1 MADIESTQGDYP
13 VRLEAF
19 EGPLD
24 LLLYLIKKDEVD
36 IHDIPI
42 ESITRQFNEYLR
54 MMKLLDLNIAG
65 EFLVMSATLM
75 HIKSRMLLPE
85 EDRSEELED
94 EDDPRWDLV
103 RQLVEYKK
111 FRDAALHLE
120 KLEDNQ
126 HNVLLPPAEGIDLG
140 QEPGLAIRDVSLF
153 DLVRTLGDVL
163 TRARRE
169 VPHEI
174 ANRAFSVA
182 EKIDHIVRLT
192 EELPEDGGV
201 SLLGLFEGMEHRAE
215 IVCTFLA
222 VLELIRMRRIR
233 AVQAGLFGDIE
244 VRKAPPAPPEPEPAA
259 PDPTPEE
266 FLAEGRRNR
275 RKKAKP
281 PAEDEKDDAQPDDE
295 DAESDGSDES
305 DESVEDDEEE
315 DDDEEDEDEDEEDA
329 DEDEEED
336 DDDDDDDEEEEDDEV
351 EDDDDD
357 DDDDED
363 SDDESEEKS

>member
-42 ESITRQFNEYLR
+42 ESITRQFNEYLN
-54 MMKLLDLNIAG
+54 MMKMLDLNIAG

-85 EDRSEELED
+85 EERSEELED
-94 EDDPRWDLV
+94 EEDPRWDLV

-163 TRARRE
+163 ARARRE

-174 ANRAFSVA
+174 ASRAFSVA

-192 EELPEDGGV
+192 EDLPEDGGV

-233 AVQAGLFGDIE
+233 AVQTGLFGDIE

-259 PDPTPEE
+259 PDPIPEE
-266 FLAEGRRNR
+266 FLAEGRRKR
-275 RKKAKP
+275 RQKS
-281 PAEDEKDDAQPDDE
+281 
-295 DAESDGSDES
+295 ESHES
-305 DESVEDDEEE
+305 HESHEPEESLDDEEE
-315 DDDEEDEDEDEEDA
+315 DDDDEDEY
-329 DEDEEED
+329 ED
-336 DDDDDDDEEEEDDEV
+336 DDDEDDDDEEDPDDK
-351 EDDDDD
+351 
-357 DDDDED
+357 
-363 SDDESEEKS
+363 SEEKS